1 MGTGEVRRIER
12 WLATARVFLAT
23 AALVT
28 VWMDPSE
35 IRYSLWA
42 HGLLAFYLAQSVVI
56 ILLLRRRQQSTPSFR
71 LLVHSGDVIWP
82 ALISIFATSQGNP
95 FFLFFVFVIAAAA
108 YRWGL
113 WETVGTA
120 SLSVLLLWMDSLA
133 FNLGLISGL
142 DGFLLRHH
150 LPLLRSDITEF
161 EPKRLFMRSISLL
174 VMGFLL
180 GYLAEQQ
187 KQLRAEKAVIARVL
201 AKARVEV
208 GLRST
213 LQDIIGEMLSLY
225 EAGSALIVSQ
235 ETNSRHVFI
244 GELQPEPKVQPE
256 AKVGA
261 EFRWLESSTSGRE
274 MYLYDDQ
281 QVTACYA
288 SRPPG
293 STEKFNV
300 VGMNK
305 DGERVRNIEV
315 SFLDPL
321 AAQHKFDSMISVSF
335 LFGREWWGRIFLF
348 DPSLTGDIE
357 EELRF
362 LQELV
367 LQVGPAVYN
376 VYLLSRLRTRAGAVE
391 RARVARELHDGAVQS
406 LIAVEMQV
414 DVLRRQS
421 VSNTGIVTGELG
433 RIQGLLRE
441 EVLKLRELM
450 QQMKSID
457 LDSRRLL
464 GFIGDTVE
472 RFQRETGI
480 SARFITSIE
489 ELKMPQPMCREI
501 ARIVQ
506 EALVN
511 VRKHSKATQVL
522 VRFNASQDGWNL
534 VIEDDGSGF
543 PFAGRL
549 NQLELDSV
557 GKGPVVIGERVRLID
572 GELTVE
578 SNPGRGSRLE
588 VSIPQQRE
596 NAYG

>member
-133 FNLGLISGL
+133 FNVGLISAWM
-142 DGFLLRHH
+142 DFFFAHH

-161 EPKRLFMRSISLL
+161 EPKRLFMRSISLV

-225 EAGSALIVSQ
+225 EASSALIVSQ

-244 GELQPEPKVQPE
+244 GELQPE
-256 AKVGA
+256 
-261 EFRWLESSTSGRE
+261 
-274 MYLYDDQ
+274 
-281 QVTACYA
+281 
-288 SRPPG
+288 
-293 STEKFNV
+293 
-300 VGMNK
+300 
-305 DGERVRNIEV
+305 
-315 SFLDPL
+315 
-321 AAQHKFDSMISVSF
+321 
-335 LFGREWWGRIFLF
+335 
-348 DPSLTGDIE
+348 
-357 EELRF
+357 
-362 LQELV
+362 
-367 LQVGPAVYN
+367 
-376 VYLLSRLRTRAGAVE
+376 
-391 RARVARELHDGAVQS
+391 
-406 LIAVEMQV
+406 
-414 DVLRRQS
+414 RRQS
-421 VSNTGIVTGELG
+421 RRGIQVAGVQ
-433 RIQGLLRE
+433 RLR
-441 EVLKLRELM
+441 
-450 QQMKSID
+450 
-457 LDSRRLL
+457 
-464 GFIGDTVE
+464 
-472 RFQRETGI
+472 
-480 SARFITSIE
+480 A
-489 ELKMPQPMCREI
+489 
-501 ARIVQ
+501 
-506 EALVN
+506 
-511 VRKHSKATQVL
+511 
-522 VRFNASQDGWNL
+522 
-534 VIEDDGSGF
+534 
-543 PFAGRL
+543 
-549 NQLELDSV
+549 
-557 GKGPVVIGERVRLID
+557 
-572 GELTVE
+572 
-578 SNPGRGSRLE
+578 
-588 VSIPQQRE
+588 
-596 NAYG
+596 